1 MDLEE
6 SAISLVLRS
15 DPRLERTPTNN
26 PGFDL
31 FEASSSGQPMRWVEV
46 KAMSGDL
53 TNRPVCL
60 SRAQFDCAWT
70 HGESFWL
77 YIVEQ
82 AGDGELAR
90 VLRIQDPAGK
100 GKYFAFDKGW
110 RKLPDMNG
118 RAS

>member
-1 MDLEE
+1 
-6 SAISLVLRS
+6 
-15 DPRLERTPTNN
+15 
-26 PGFDL
+26 
-31 FEASSSGQPMRWVEV
+31 MRWVEV

-82 AGDGELAR
+82 AGDVELAR
-90 VLRIQDPAGK
+90 ILRIQDPAGK

-110 RKLPDMNG
+110 RKIADMNG
-118 RAS
+118 RAP